1 MTCGSPTT
9 SPVHLPD
16 GSPHPDYS
24 FEQTERDIMS
34 TRTQERFINSTEDY
48 ILNIPTILELRQRVS
63 ALEQMHERIVIT
75 MADLGA
81 RIDEVVSRPDDA
93 NLFEYYRDIK
103 ALRELVEDAIAK
115 RWTL

>member
-1 MTCGSPTT
+1 MTCGSPAT

-63 ALEQMHERIVIT
+63 ALEQM

-81 RIDEVVSRPDDA
+81 RIDEVTSRPDDA
-93 NLFEYYRDIK
+93 DLFEYYRDIK